1 MNQCPY
7 CQNTEHQIKAG
18 RTAAGSQRYRC
29 KPCDRRYTPQPS
41 QMYSDEMRRR
51 AVQLYADGM
60 NYRQTGRHLGVDH
73 VTVMNWVKA
82 HVDQLPAAEEAI
94 EEPAPI
100 VEMDELYT
108 FVGRKKAGGTLSP

>member
-18 RTAAGSQRYRC
+18 RTGAGSQRYRC

-51 AVQLYADGM
+51 AVRFYADGLS
-60 NYRQTGRHLGVDH
+60 YRQIGRHLVVHH
-73 VTVMNWVKA
+73 VTVINWVKA
-82 HVDQLPAAEEAI
+82 HADQLSPAVTPDES
-94 EEPAPI
+94 PLHI

-108 FVGRKKAGGTLSP
+108 FVGRKKIDGT

>member
-18 RTAAGSQRYRC
+18 RTGAGSQRYRG

-41 QMYSDEMRRR
+41 QMYRDEMRRR

-60 NYRQTGRHLGVDH
+60 SYRQTGRHLGVDR

-82 HVDQLPAAEEAI
+82 HVDQLPAAEEAV
-94 EEPAPI
+94 EAPVHI
-100 VEMDELYT
+100 VEKDELYT
-108 FVGRKKAGGTLSP
+108 FVG